1 MTQPRRTMPTWLLF
15 LLAGLVWGSSFM
27 FIKVGLT
34 AMNPAQVA
42 VGRLGFGAL
51 ALGLMMLVTRTPFI
65 RDWRALGHIAVLGF
79 FLAGL
84 PLFIWAWVGQYLP
97 SGQMAIFNATTPL
110 LTLILASIFL
120 PSDRMRL
127 TGILGVLLGA
137 VGLIL
142 VVAPWRDGA
151 TESGGTVD
159 PAMTW
164 IAYAAALAATT
175 CYAIGFVYMRKLL
188 SGHSFNPLAFTFA
201 QITAGFVFVALIAL
215 PNGVFEPMDVNLN
228 AVLAIVVL
236 GALGTGLA
244 YVWNNRVV
252 SVWGSV
258 RGSMVTYVTPVVGVL
273 LGAVL
278 LAEPL
283 SWNEPIG
290 MVVLFVGIALA
301 QGLIKFE
308 RKRNALN

>member
-1 MTQPRRTMPTWLLF
+1 MTQSRRTMPIWLLF

-65 RDWRALGHIAVLGF
+65 REWRLLGHIAVVGF

-84 PLFIWAWVGQYLP
+84 PLLIWAWVGQYLP

-127 TGILGVLLGA
+127 TGILGVVLGA

-151 TESGGTVD
+151 TESGGAVD

-164 IAYAAALAATT
+164 VAYAAALAATT

-201 QITAGFVFVALIAL
+201 QITAGFVFVAIIAV
-215 PNGVFEPMDVNLN
+215 PNGVFEPMDLNLN

-258 RGSMVTYVTPVVGVL
+258 RGSMVTYVTPVVGVILGALL
-273 LGAVL
+273 LG
-278 LAEPL
+278 ESL

-301 QGLIKFE
+301 QGLITFN
-308 RKRNALN
+308 RTRDALK